1 MNKLITKKK
10 DHKQHKLRPGL
21 RNGINRVTLKSHEFD
36 QARSPVSLSNSS
48 FNSSLS
54 LILSPLVIETPSPA
68 ATFHVTERSTA
79 TVTLLTDT
87 PQNLSHPATAS
98 PTNQAIDNMLETI
111 EYNSIRSYC

>member
-36 QARSPVSLSNSS
+36 QARSPLM
-48 FNSSLS
+48 
-54 LILSPLVIETPSPA
+54 IETPSPA
-68 ATFHVTERSTA
+68 ATFNVTERSTA